1 MCFIEKIKIEAI
13 LGKII
18 ESNANMFKNLR
29 IVSKFTHQ
37 MSSNKY
43 ITWTTPKSERF
54 FRRKSWTE
62 EVIHK
67 PTKKNVKNPNIKRDI
82 SDKKK

>member
-1 MCFIEKIKIEAI
+1 
-13 LGKII
+13 
-18 ESNANMFKNLR
+18 
-29 IVSKFTHQ
+29 

-54 FRRKSWTE
+54 FIRKSWTE

-67 PTKKNVKNPNIKRDI
+67 PTKKNVKKPDIKRDI
-82 SDKKK
+82 PDKKK